1 MASLKCMNCGLVNFA
16 GSVTC
21 RRCETSLLNRVPPP
35 GPPMMNSMPPPPP
48 QGFPPSQGF
57 ANYPPPPP
65 PAGFGGYPP
74 PMPPAPGGYMNYPPP
89 PPPNYNALPPPP
101 MNAPAYG
108 APPNMASYGAPPIQ
122 QPFIPPPP
130 MPPFSGYGGPF
141 VQAPG
146 VWQDGSML
154 VTTRD
159 IVLPDRC
166 VKCNAPAN
174 GYRLKR
180 NLSWHTR
187 ALYLLLL
194 AGWLIYL
201 IIALIVRKT
210 ARVHIGLCE
219 KHLNSRRVALFIAW
233 ALFLAGVAIIVL
245 AFASGSGMAGFLG
258 FLVVVGSGIFGILA
272 CRMIYASKIDERFAW
287 IKGVDREYLSQFPQ
301 WPRY

>member
-1 MASLKCMNCGLVNFA
+1 MASLKCMSCGLVNFA

-48 QGFPPSQGF
+48 HGFPPPQGF
-57 ANYPPPPP
+57 AN
-65 PAGFGGYPP
+65 YPP

-89 PPPNYNALPPPP
+89 PP

-108 APPNMASYGAPPIQ
+108 APPNAPSYGAPPIQ
-122 QPFIPPPP
+122 QAFAPPPP
-130 MPPFSGYGGPF
+130 RPFYGAPF

-154 VTTRD
+154 VTTRN

-180 NLSWHTR
+180 NLSWHNPL
-187 ALYLLLL
+187 LYLLLM
-194 AGWLIYL
+194 ANWLVYL
-201 IIALIVRKT
+201 VVVLIVRKT

-219 KHLNSRRVALFIAW
+219 QHLNSRRIALFSAW
-233 ALFLAGVAIIVL
+233 FLFLGGVATIVL
-245 AFASGSGMAGFLG
+245 AFASRSVVAGFLG
-258 FLVVVGSGIFGILA
+258 FLVVIGSGIFGILA
-272 CRMIYASKIDERFAW
+272 CRMVYASKIDEQFAW